1 MRLLP
6 VLVALFLVACEG
18 NPKLDQEITLA
29 FSEQKTIEDEALTLT
44 FTALNEESRCPGG
57 TQCAWAG
64 QATITIE
71 ASKPGTSPASFA
83 LTVPSPNTTS
93 YSGYS
98 ITLVDLAPYP
108 TAGHQ
113 AAPEEYVATLLVTRQ

>member
-1 MRLLP
+1 MKLP
-6 VLVALFLVACEG
+6 SILIALFLVACEG
-18 NPKLDQEITLA
+18 TPKLDQEITLA

-44 FTALNEESRCPGG
+44 FTALNEESRCPEGV
-57 TQCAWAG
+57 QCVWAG
-64 QATITIE
+64 QATITVE
-71 ASKPGTSPASFA
+71 ASKPGSSPASSA

-108 TAGHQ
+108 TAGYQ
-113 AAPEEYVATLLVTRQ
+113 PAPEEYVATLLVTKQ